1 MVVVVVELVVV
12 GGSVVVA
19 AGAVVVVELVVVVG
33 GSVVVVVGARVVVV
47 VVGRRVVVVVAGA
60 AVVVVVA
67 GGALTVSEK
76 KPTLSPSVNE
86 YEYDPGLALV
96 PIWKLKENVGALPD
110 LPTATP
116 GALPLMA
123 TFPPWMFVVTLTL
136 TELPGAR
143 VADPGLT
150 PVIAAR
156 RGSTLTSRITA
167 RAAPKRALPLC
178 ETPMP
183 TL

>member
-12 GGSVVVA
+12 VGGSVVVA
-19 AGAVVVVELVVVVG
+19 DGAVVVVELVVVVG

-47 VVGRRVVVVVAGA
+47 VVGRRVVVVVAG

-123 TFPPWMFVVTLTL
+123 TFPPRMFVVTLTL